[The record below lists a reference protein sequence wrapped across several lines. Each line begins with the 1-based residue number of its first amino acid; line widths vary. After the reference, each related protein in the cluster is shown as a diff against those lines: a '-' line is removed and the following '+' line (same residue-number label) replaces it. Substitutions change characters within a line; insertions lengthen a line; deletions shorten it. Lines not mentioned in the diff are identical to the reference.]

1 MPHFV
6 SKQREKQHDC
16 SMCRINSHVATY
28 TFICFP
34 PQTRPALTLG
44 VAQSTATLCQVCPH
58 LQCTGSNLWEN
69 DKHLRSFFETRKTG
83 KPQKFHQSHAEL
95 FNEHSSLRLSV
106 LLDYVRSW
114 GAISGPENSV
124 LYPAVTPTP
133 LGRSEELR
141 RWYRCCFVFFKERLF
156 VVGTLSV
163 CCVCHWYG
171 N

>member
-6 SKQREKQHDC
+6 SKQRVKNN
-16 SMCRINSHVATY
+16 MTAAVCRINSHLAT
-28 TFICFP
+28 FVSLP
-34 PQTRPALTLG
+34 RHDLPWLWG
-44 VAQSTATLCQVCPH
+44 VAQSTATLCQVGPH

-95 FNEHSSLRLSV
+95 FNEHSSLGLSV

-133 LGRSEELR
+133 LGRSKELR
-141 RWYRCCFVFFKERLF
+141 RWYRCCFFFFKERLF